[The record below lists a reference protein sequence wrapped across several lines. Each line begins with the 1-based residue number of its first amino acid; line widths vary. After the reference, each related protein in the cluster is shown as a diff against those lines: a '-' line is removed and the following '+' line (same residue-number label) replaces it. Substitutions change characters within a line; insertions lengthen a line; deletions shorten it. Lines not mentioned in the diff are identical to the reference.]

1 MKNLMFAF
9 VAALVMVSCSDNGEA
24 TANESV
30 DSTAV
35 ATPSACADTCA
46 MYLDTTVVP
55 ATTAVTTESVVK

>member
-9 VAALVMVSCSDNGEA
+9 VATLVMVSCSGNGEG

-46 MYLDTTVVP
+46 MYLDTTVIPETSVV
-55 ATTAVTTESVVK
+55 ATESVVK